1 VEPKS
6 GIWSLAFI
14 LFMRLSLA
22 GACFPSQREF
32 KSEIAKLEAK
42 SLSAFCHLEMLGVP
56 ASSGERHRNH
66 LPILIVI
73 LDTIPLKGKENLGDT
88 KRAHNPLL

>member
-1 VEPKS
+1 VP
-6 GIWSLAFI
+6 
-14 LFMRLSLA
+14 LA
-22 GACFPSQREF
+22 GACSPSRCEF
-32 KSEIAKLEAK
+32 KSEIAKLEVK

-73 LDTIPLKGKENLGDT
+73 LDTIPLKGKENLGDEKELT
-88 KRAHNPLL
+88 VPYCEDKKPKIPVLSF